1 MWLMYAEDLLALE
14 AEYRF
19 WARCQTVDCAALRAG
34 PYARFRRRLVGYLNQ
49 EEGMDVK
56 AGDVLRVG
64 SGGVVCGGR
73 GVCGGNL
80 AGCGCDLGRVLKRLN
95 AESTSHAE

>member
-1 MWLMYAEDLLALE
+1 MICCCCVISVMWLMYPNDLLALE

-49 EEGMDVK
+49 ETGSSVQEGDILQVGPGG
-56 AGDVLRVG
+56 ALVVLG
-64 SGGVVCGGR
+64 AYEEGILQVV
-73 GVCGGNL
+73 VVS
-80 AGCGCDLGRVLKRLN
+80 DY
-95 AESTSHAE
+95 

>member
-64 SGGVVCGGR
+64 SGGSFVVVG
-73 GVCGGNL
+73 
-80 AGCGCDLGRVLKRLN
+80 AY
-95 AESTSHAE
+95 AEGILQVVVVTSDEY